1 MDEVSANF
9 RLIGPSNGTK
19 IDGTHLTTTV
29 FVFHGRVKFLWI
41 FLEQNVC
48 NLSPA
53 GSPFLLYSCIVKF
66 QAVQGPRS
74 KKKRRT
80 KRRVLAITNFCQE
93 HKNQQWLC
101 ILLFPKK
108 RSHRRLYV
116 ETMEITLLQYL
127 RSIAL
132 LKFGITLLKPFKS
145 YMDGIMEAAE
155 DYSVETFLCSIPFK
169 NLRSFYLNYNEITIL
184 RYWKKD
190 RIRII

>member
-66 QAVQGPRS
+66 QAVQGPRRK
-74 KKKRRT
+74 KKKRKKKGEFWLSRIF
-80 KRRVLAITNFCQE
+80 V
-93 HKNQQWLC
+93 KN
-101 ILLFPKK
+101 
-108 RSHRRLYV
+108 R
-116 ETMEITLLQYL
+116 
-127 RSIAL
+127 
-132 LKFGITLLKPFKS
+132 GIN
-145 YMDGIMEAAE
+145 DGCA
-155 DYSVETFLCSIPFK
+155 
-169 NLRSFYLNYNEITIL
+169 SFYFL
-184 RYWKKD
+184 KMVA
-190 RIRII
+190 